1 LGINKGEISE
11 KMKYFGLIGY
21 PLGHSFSK
29 KYFTEKFEKL
39 GISDTHQYDLYEMQN
54 LDFLQ
59 RFINDKDDLVGLN
72 VTIPHKLNVMPLL
85 SEIDPAAEK
94 IGAVNVIKV
103 LPDKSLKGYNS
114 DYYGF
119 KKSLSEFLGT
129 TNNIKALVLGN
140 GGAAKAI
147 LVALSD
153 LSVPYTIVSRQST
166 DKAIDYAAASLLL
179 EEYQLVIN
187 CSPIGTYPNVDAAP
201 DLDYSKISKNH
212 FFFDLV
218 YNPEETQF
226 MKLAKEKGA
235 KTINGYDMLVY
246 QAEKSWEI
254 WNQE

>member
-1 LGINKGEISE
+1 
-11 KMKYFGLIGY
+11 
-21 PLGHSFSK
+21 
-29 KYFTEKFEKL
+29 
-39 GISDTHQYDLYEMQN
+39 MQN

-119 KKSLSEFLGT
+119 KKSLSEFLRT